1 MRSAVRTRGQCETHP
16 DVVGGGEVEA
26 AVRLPPVLRQL
37 DSEGPELGRPVNT
50 LVEAAAGPGQRLL
63 QISSLSLRDS
73 SHFTALSTSIIPNFM
88 SRRIINNESLYCC
101 CYPLLKGSACYD

>member
-1 MRSAVRTRGQCETHP
+1 M
-16 DVVGGGEVEA
+16 EA

-37 DSEGPELGRPVNT
+37 DSEGPELGGPVNT
-50 LVEAAAGPGQRLL
+50 LVEAPAGPGQRLL

-88 SRRIINNESLYCC
+88 SWRIINNESYIGG
-101 CYPLLKGSACYD
+101 CYPVVKGSACYD